1 MRQGLAIRHVIDP
14 GRYRCEWLACELAD
28 KWLEIAGELGAVADT
43 VATSVRAFLRF
54 ADTAWPAP
62 GDLTL
67 AGGRRGA
74 PDARG
79 AGLPRPRRGGRRGA
93 PLPPGGGLL
102 RPVAPGRGD
111 APRR

>member
-67 AGGRRGA
+67 AGRPRGHADPPEACPPTPPRAHHRPPPAHRDGRRRPAPA
-74 PDARG
+74 PDQ
-79 AGLPRPRRGGRRGA
+79 RRHT
-93 PLPPGGGLL
+93 
-102 RPVAPGRGD
+102 
-111 APRR
+111 

>member
-67 AGGRRGA
+67 AGVRRGHLDAAEAALPSPPPRDPPA
-74 PDARG
+74 P
-79 AGLPRPRRGGRRGA
+79 PYPRRAGFSS
-93 PLPPGGGLL
+93 LL
-102 RPVAPGRGD
+102 RPSGPD
-111 APRR
+111 